1 MAAVGDEMIKLN
13 AAPVFLIYK
22 LHTTKDGLMQAGV
35 PMPIYLDEELTGLGV
50 ANESDSLSISSDYV
64 PVLNGNPGKDGK
76 SIKVLQRGENQQTS
90 ITLVGEKNSI
100 GLNILL
106 PLMKSILSQ
115 VFAQREYRIA
125 YFNKNVLIFNARLTG
140 YQMTPGENDTRITIS
155 ITLEVLPDK
164 EDSASKLSVK
174 GGALE
179 EIPTKAV

>member
-22 LHTTKDGLMQAGV
+22 LHKTKDGLMQAGV
-35 PMPIYLDEELTGLGV
+35 PVPIYLDEELTGLGV
-50 ANESDSLSISSDYV
+50 ANESDSLNISSDYV

-76 SIKVLQRGENQQTS
+76 SIMYSTNGNQTS

-140 YQMTPGENDTRITIS
+140 YQMTPGENDTRVTIS